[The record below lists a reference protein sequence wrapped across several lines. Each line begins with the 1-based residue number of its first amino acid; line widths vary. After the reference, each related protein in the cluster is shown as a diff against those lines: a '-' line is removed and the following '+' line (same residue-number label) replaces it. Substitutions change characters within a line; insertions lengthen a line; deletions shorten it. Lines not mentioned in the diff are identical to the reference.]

1 MLEAVICPNVTLFA
15 EENATPPPLL
25 SWNELVTMFAG
36 VNPDVPLLP
45 LNPDVP
51 LIPLDPAVPFT
62 PFIPLVPLVP
72 FNPAAPFTPLVPL
85 VPFNPAAPFAPL
97 VPLVPLIPEVPLV
110 PLPPPPP
117 PDTYGKLFQE
127 VTPSPIFNLAV
138 SSSKPASPENN
149 TGFTAVQFAAVS
161 RLS

>member
-72 FNPAAPFTPLVPL
+72 FNPG
-85 VPFNPAAPFAPL
+85 APFAPL